1 MALSPITAGQWLA
14 LACATL
20 FVTGCGGAQARKAT
34 HLGKGQTFLAEGNFE
49 KARVEFRNAL
59 QIAPTDSQSRYF
71 NGVVDEKL
79 GNPREAA
86 QFYQGAIDANTDNV
100 AARAALGR
108 LYLFAALPEK
118 AIDTVK
124 PAIIKHPDD
133 PDLLTVRAAAETQL
147 KNPEA
152 ALADA
157 ERAAK
162 LAPNN
167 ENVIAVLAGIY
178 RSADH
183 VDKAEALLLGGIK
196 QLPKTVDLRLI
207 LVDLYAS
214 TGNAIRVEELLTE
227 LVRLNPQDV
236 AHRLRLAQYYART
249 KKLDQAETALRAGIG
264 ALPKERELKTSLID
278 VIAARRGRESAE
290 KELSGFIAQDPKD
303 YPLRFALGLFY
314 QQGKDYPKAEAT
326 YKSVVEA
333 AGLEGAGITARNKLA
348 SLRIEQNDIPGAEKL
363 IAEVLAKSP
372 RDNDALIMRGNIA
385 LAKKDPKTAIADLRA
400 VLRDQPNTV
409 GVMRSLARAHLANGE
424 PALAEETMRR
434 AVDANPNDPDARL
447 DLAQLLIQLGKPA
460 QAAPV
465 VSELVKQKPN
475 NLPALDAQFKIAV
488 AGKDYALAK
497 LTAESITA
505 AQPKSPIGYYYQGGV
520 AESEKHPEDAV
531 RFYST
536 ALDLQ
541 PQSIEPL
548 EAMTRVLLANK
559 RAPEALKRVDQSIAR
574 SPKSAPPVNL
584 KGEILLMTER
594 RAEAIEAFKAAEAL
608 EPTWWAP
615 YRNLSIAQKIQHD
628 NDAAVKTL
636 QEGIVKV
643 KSPTILETEL
653 AALYEQAGKPN
664 DAMQVYEDALKREPS
679 SEVAANNLAMLL
691 VSFNKDPRS
700 LDRAKQ
706 LASRFANSPN
716 GSYLDTY
723 GWVLYKRGEGTAAV
737 TALQSALS
745 KNPDSP
751 MSLYHLGMAQ
761 ALAGQSSP
769 ARDNLERSL
778 KAGKKF
784 PGMDEAQATL
794 DKLAKAAPSVAA
806 TPKS

>member
-1 MALSPITAGQWLA
+1 
-14 LACATL
+14 
-20 FVTGCGGAQARKAT
+20 VTGCGGAQARKAT

-59 QIAPTDSQSRYF
+59 QIAPTDSEARYF
-71 NGVVDEKL
+71 NGVADEKL

-86 QFYQGAIDANTDNV
+86 QFYQGAIDTNTDNV

-108 LYLFAALPEK
+108 LYLFAAVPEK
-118 AIDTVK
+118 ALDTVK

-133 PDLLTVRAAAETQL
+133 ADLLTVRAAAETQL
-147 KNPEA
+147 KSPEA

-157 ERAAK
+157 ERAIK
-162 LAPNN
+162 LAPTN

-178 RSADH
+178 RSTDQ

-196 QLPKTVDLRLI
+196 KLPKTVDLRLI
-207 LVDLYAS
+207 LVQLYGS

-249 KKLDQAETALRAGIG
+249 NQLDHAESTLRDGIA

-278 VIAARRGRESAE
+278 VVAARRGREAAE
-290 KELSGFIAQDPKD
+290 KELNGFIAQDPKD
-303 YPLRFALGLFY
+303 YPLKFALGLFY
-314 QQGKDYPKAEAT
+314 QQGKEYSKAEAN
-326 YKSVVEA
+326 YKGVIDA
-333 AGLEGAGITARNKLA
+333 AGLEAAGITARNKFA
-348 SLRIEQNDIPGAEKL
+348 VLRIEQGDIPGAEKL

-372 RDNDALIMRGNIA
+372 RDNDALIMRGNLA
-385 LAKKDPKTAIADLRA
+385 LAKQDPKTAIADLRA

-434 AVDANPNDPDARL
+434 AVDANPSDPEARL

-465 VSELVKQKPN
+465 VSELIKQQPN
-475 NLPALDAQFKIAV
+475 NLQALDAQFKIAV

-497 LTAESITA
+497 TTAESIAA
-505 AQPKSPIGYYYQGGV
+505 AQPKSPLGYYYQGAV
-520 AESEKHPEDAV
+520 AESEKRSDTAL

-536 ALDLQ
+536 AFDLR
-541 PQSIEPL
+541 PDSLEPL
-548 EAMTRVLLANK
+548 EAITRVLLANK
-559 RAPEALKRVDQSIAR
+559 RAPEALKRVEQSIAR

-594 RAEAIEAFKAAEAL
+594 RAEAVETFRAAEAL
-608 EPTWWAP
+608 DPTWWAP
-615 YRNLSIAQKIQHD
+615 YRNLAIAQKLQHD
-628 NDAAVKTL
+628 NDAAAKAL

-643 KSPTILETEL
+643 KTPAILETEL
-653 AALYEQAGKPN
+653 AALYEQSGKP
-664 DAMQVYEDALKREPS
+664 DAAMQVYEEALKRDPS
-679 SEVAANNLAMLL
+679 SAVAANNLAMLL
-691 VSFNKDPRS
+691 VSVNKDPRS

-706 LASRFANSPN
+706 LAARFANSPN
-716 GSYLDTY
+716 AAYLDTY
-723 GWVLYKRGEGTAAV
+723 GWVLYKRGERSAAV

-778 KAGKKF
+778 KSGKKF

-794 DKLAKAAPSVAA
+794 DQLAKAAPSIAA